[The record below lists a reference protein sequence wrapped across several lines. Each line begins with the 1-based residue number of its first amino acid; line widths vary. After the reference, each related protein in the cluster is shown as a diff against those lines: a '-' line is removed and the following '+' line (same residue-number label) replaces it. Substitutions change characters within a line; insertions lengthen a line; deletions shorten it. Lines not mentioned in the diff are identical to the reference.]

1 MRREIAIVAFLIST
15 LTVMVAWPC
24 GAAEPAS
31 DAATHALTAA
41 AAPKTSTRCAD
52 TPP

>member
-31 DAATHALTAA
+31 EAATHALAA
-41 AAPKTSTRCAD
+41 ATAPKTSTRCTD